1 MPFFFFVNLPG
12 MEKIIL
18 ILQEW
23 AVFEKGHPQGEFEDF
38 CHYYLAKLKSR
49 KEKRPEIKTLHP
61 IDLNG
66 KVARAVTRTHLS
78 LWVYMRIALKNTP
91 IEAIEQ
97 FMFMAAL
104 NALGECRKTDVINH
118 AMMEIS
124 TGTGILNRL
133 IKKKFVDERID
144 PKDTRSKL
152 LTITKAGRSVLMK
165 CFKKSAMVREIL
177 FAGLTEDDK
186 QLIAYLLDP
195 VHEKHAMLSVE
206 SKHKTIEE
214 IFSEIFAKRE

>member
-1 MPFFFFVNLPG
+1 
-12 MEKIIL
+12 MEKIIS

-23 AVFEKGHPQGEFEDF
+23 AAFEKLHPKGEFEDF
-38 CHYYLAKLKSR
+38 CLYYLAMSRVR
-49 KEKRPEIKTLHP
+49 KEKRAEIKTLHP

-66 KVARAVTRTHLS
+66 KMARAVTRIHLS

-91 IEAIEQ
+91 LEAIEQ

-133 IKKKFVDERID
+133 IEKDFIHERVD
-144 PKDTRSKL
+144 PNDTRSKL
-152 LTITKAGRSVLMK
+152 LKLTKTGQAILIK
-165 CFKKSAMVREIL
+165 CFKKSHMVREIL

-186 QLIAYLLDP
+186 QLVVYLLDP
-195 VHEKHAMLSVE
+195 VHEKHATLSIE

-214 IFSEIFAKRE
+214 IFKSTFPGIV